1 MYEAVWKIGTGAFGI
16 EFAKVGPTT
25 KLNLRRP
32 TEGNSKEA
40 LWPLA
45 GFCSLYCSCS
55 LHR

>member
-1 MYEAVWKIGTGAFGI
+1 VYEAVLKMSSGTFGI
-16 EFAKVGPTT
+16 EFAKVGSTT

-32 TEGNSKEA
+32 TEGSSKEA

-55 LHR
+55 PHC